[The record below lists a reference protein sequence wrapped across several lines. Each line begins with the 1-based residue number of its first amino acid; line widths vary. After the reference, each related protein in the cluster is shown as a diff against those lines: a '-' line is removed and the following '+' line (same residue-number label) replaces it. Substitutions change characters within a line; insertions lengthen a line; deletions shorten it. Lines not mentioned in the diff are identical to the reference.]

1 MRLGYVLR
9 EAFRGG
15 LGRNLTMTIAL
26 VITTAISVG
35 LLVAGVLVTQMTED
49 TKDIYLEKVEVM
61 VQLDEPTSAND
72 TTCEHGA
79 CADVKKKLEADG
91 GVESVT
97 YRNREESYKRFVEVF
112 QETDPLLVE
121 ETSPPDALPAALHV
135 RLVDPTDTSAIDAI
149 TNDPGVDTIVDQGD
163 EVRSATSN
171 LDTIRNATFILAL
184 VQAIAA
190 IFLIANM
197 VQIAA
202 FNRSR
207 EMSIMRMVGATRW
220 FTNAPPFVFE
230 AVLAVLFGTVLAGVG
245 VYLGKIFVLD
255 PSLKNLYSSQLL
267 APIRDSDIWVA
278 IPPLI
283 GAVAIVFAALAAWVT
298 LRAYVRK

>member
-9 EAFRGG
+9 EAFRG

-121 ETSPPDALPAALHV
+121 ETSPDALPAALHV

-220 FTNAPPFVFE
+220 FTNAPFVFE
-230 AVLAVLFGTVLAGVG
+230 AVLAVLFGTALAGVG
-245 VYLGKIFVLD
+245 VYLGKNFVLD
-255 PSLKNLYSSQLL
+255 PSLKNLYASQLL
-267 APIRDSDIWVA
+267 APVQDSDIWVA
-278 IPPLI
+278 IPII

>member
-9 EAFRGG
+9 EAFRG

-121 ETSPPDALPAALHV
+121 ETSPDALPAALHV

-220 FTNAPPFVFE
+220 FTNAPFVFE

-245 VYLGKIFVLD
+245 VYLGKSFVLD

-278 IPPLI
+278 IPLI

>member
-9 EAFRGG
+9 EAFRG

-121 ETSPPDALPAALHV
+121 ETSPDALPAALHV

-149 TNDPGVDTIVDQGD
+149 ANDPGVDTIVDQGD

-220 FTNAPPFVFE
+220 FTNAPFVFE

-245 VYLGKIFVLD
+245 VYLGKNFVLD
-255 PSLKNLYSSQLL
+255 PSLKNLYASQLL

-278 IPPLI
+278 IPLI

>member
-9 EAFRGG
+9 EAFRG

-112 QETDPLLVE
+112 QATAPLLVE
-121 ETSPPDALPAALHV
+121 ETSPDALPAALHV

-220 FTNAPPFVFE
+220 FTNAPFVFE

-245 VYLGKIFVLD
+245 VYLGKNFVLD

-278 IPPLI
+278 IPLI

>member
-9 EAFRGG
+9 EAFRG

-121 ETSPPDALPAALHV
+121 ETSPDALPAALHV

-149 TNDPGVDTIVDQGD
+149 TNDPGV
-163 EVRSATSN
+163 
-171 LDTIRNATFILAL
+171 DTIRNATFILAL

-220 FTNAPPFVFE
+220 FTNAPFVFE

-245 VYLGKIFVLD
+245 VYLGKNFVLD

-278 IPPLI
+278 IPLI